1 MKRLICVLLCL
12 ILLFSGCESDGDGE
26 NSGAVLSAAQGMSY
40 KTARLELPFA
50 ASGIKQ
56 ALLANG
62 KIYIVAEKRQEKGNY
77 FETETVLY
85 IAGTDGRVLSP
96 ANGVPC
102 GQSVT
107 PEQEGMIALSL
118 FADENGEAN
127 LLYQRFAYGEG
138 PAKLSRAKI
147 EDSGELSGERQFDV
161 ALTVGSNLQ
170 FARIGGDGR
179 IYAGTEENFS
189 IYEQSGKCVFSE
201 DGLRVQDVFPMGTST
216 AVLRWTD
223 SGKVL
228 STVKKNGKAVLGA
241 VPVDGAQNIFA
252 SGGRYDI
259 VAGSSTAL
267 FAYDA
272 ESGDSVKLFEWL
284 DVNINYD
291 RLCAVLMTEEG
302 GAFCLGI
309 DDKTGTIFADMLT
322 PVSEA
327 ELPEKTVLTVGITS
341 TGGFDWDKILEFN
354 RNNEEYYLK
363 AIFYTDEE
371 NGGVFGAGAQKLALD
386 VTTGAAPDIYQIDDI
401 PAETFARR
409 GAFCDLT
416 PLIERDL
423 GENALYKP
431 FADKI
436 SVDGRIYE
444 AYSDFI
450 LVTVVGLKKTVGA
463 AEDWSFDKLRAAYA
477 ALPPGAAAFDGGN
490 TTEFILK
497 ELLSGGIYDFVDFEH
512 ATCDFESGEFA
523 SMLEFAASAAGNEHE
538 GESFAAMENGE
549 LLLSTAYV
557 YEPGMYALYRAHS
570 TKEEVSVVGYP
581 SKSGGTAL
589 LFAGGG
595 FAISAASAHKEA
607 AWEFVKQLLTEENQ
621 SKSLENPG
629 FPTNAAAFEK
639 YLAAEKAPPVGDG
652 TAYHYGNGVNFD
664 SVTEQERQELRELID
679 GATFYREKDYADIIS
694 IIREESAHFFAG
706 NCSAEDCAAR
716 VQGRVG
722 ILLSEKFE

>member
-1 MKRLICVLLCL
+1 MKRLICILLCL
-12 ILLFSGCESDGDGE
+12 ALALSGCSGGE
-26 NSGAVLSAAQGMSY
+26 NKSSALSAAQGMSY
-40 KTARLELPFA
+40 KTTRLELPFA

-62 KIYIVAEKRQEKGNY
+62 KIYIVAEKRQKYERHT
-77 FETETVLY
+77 ETKTVLY
-85 IAGTDGRVLSP
+85 VAGTDGAALSP
-96 ANGVPC
+96 AEGVPC
-102 GQSVT
+102 GQSVS

-127 LLYQRFAYGEG
+127 LLYQRYAYGEG

-147 EDSGELSGERQFDV
+147 EDSGELSGERQLGV

-170 FARIGGDGR
+170 FARVGGDGR

-223 SGKVL
+223 SGKIL

-259 VAGSSTAL
+259 TAGSSTAL

-272 ESGDSVKLFEWL
+272 ATGESAKLFNWL

-291 RLCAVLMTEEG
+291 RLCAVLMAEDG
-302 GAFCLGI
+302 SAFCLGI

-322 PVSEA
+322 PVA
-327 ELPEKTVLTVGITS
+327 ADELAEKTVLTVGITS

-371 NGGVFGAGAQKLALD
+371 NGGVFGVGAQKLALD
-386 VTTGAAPDIYQIDDI
+386 VTTGAAPDIFQIDDI
-401 PAETFARR
+401 PVETFARR

-416 PLIERDL
+416 PFIEHDL

-431 FADKI
+431 FANKI
-436 SVDGRIYE
+436 SIDGKIYE
-444 AYSDFI
+444 AYSDFV
-450 LVTVVGLKKTVGA
+450 LVTVVGLKKNVGA
-463 AEDWSFDKLRAAYA
+463 ADDWSFDKLRAAYA
-477 ALPPGAAAFDGGN
+477 TLPPGAAAFDDGS
-490 TTEFILK
+490 TAEFILG

-512 ATCDFESGEFA
+512 AACDFENGEFA

-538 GESFAAMENGE
+538 GESFATMENGE

-570 TKEEVSVVGYP
+570 TDEEVSVVGYP

-607 AWEFVKQLLTEENQ
+607 AWEFIKPLLTEEYQ
-621 SKSLENPG
+621 CERLDRMG

-639 YLAAEKAPPVGDG
+639 YLAAEKTPPVGGG
-652 TAYHYGNGVNFD
+652 TAYHYGNGANFD

>member
-12 ILLFSGCESDGDGE
+12 ILLFSGCESDGGDE
-26 NSGAVLSAAQGMSY
+26 NESSALSAARGMSY
-40 KTARLELPFA
+40 KTTRLELPFA
-50 ASGIKQ
+50 ADGITH

-62 KIYIVAEKRQEKGNY
+62 KIYIVAEKRQKNRDY
-77 FETETVLY
+77 FGTETVLCVV
-85 IAGTDGRVLSP
+85 GTDGRVLSP
-96 ANGVPC
+96 AEGVSC
-102 GQSVT
+102 GQSVS

-127 LLYQRFAYGEG
+127 LLYQRFAYGGG

-147 EDSGELSGERQFDV
+147 EDSGELSGERQLDV

-170 FARIGGDGR
+170 FARVGGDGR

-201 DGLRVQDVFPMGTST
+201 DGLRAQDVFPMGTST

-241 VPVDGAQNIFA
+241 VPVDDAQNIFA

-267 FAYDA
+267 FVYDA

-284 DVNINYD
+284 NVNINYD

-327 ELPEKTVLTVGITS
+327 ELPEKTVLTVGVTN

-401 PAETFARR
+401 PTETFARR

-423 GENALYKP
+423 GDALYKP

-444 AYSDFI
+444 AYSDFV
-450 LVTVVGLKKTVGA
+450 LVTVVGLEKSVGA

-477 ALPPGAAAFDGGN
+477 ALPPGAAAFDDGS
-490 TTEFILK
+490 TAEFILG
-497 ELLSGGIYDFVDFEH
+497 ELLSGGIYDFVNFEH
-512 ATCDFESGEFA
+512 AACDFESGEFA

-570 TKEEVSVVGYP
+570 TDEEVSFVGYP
-581 SKSGGTAL
+581 SKSGGVTL
-589 LFAGGG
+589 MFAGGG

-607 AWEFVKQLLTEENQ
+607 AWEFIKPLLTEEYQ
-621 SKSLENPG
+621 CERLDRMG

-639 YLAAEKAPPVGDG
+639 YLAAEKAPSVGGG
-652 TAYHYGNGVNFD
+652 TAYHYGSGANFD

-706 NCSAEDCAAR
+706 NCSAKDCAAR

>member
-1 MKRLICVLLCL
+1 MKKLICVLLCL
-12 ILLFSGCESDGDGE
+12 ILLFSGCESDGGGE
-26 NSGAVLSAAQGMSY
+26 NKSSALSAAQGMSY
-40 KTARLELPFA
+40 KTTRLELPFA
-50 ASGIKQ
+50 ADWITN

-62 KIYIVAEKRQEKGNY
+62 KIYIIAENRQKYERHT
-77 FETETVLY
+77 ETKTVLY
-85 IAGTDGRVLSP
+85 VVGTDGSALSP
-96 ANGVPC
+96 AEGVPC
-102 GQSVT
+102 GQSVS

-127 LLYQRFAYGEG
+127 LLYQRFAYGGG
-138 PAKLSRAKI
+138 PAKLSCAKI
-147 EDSGELSGERQFDV
+147 EDSGELSGERQLGA

-170 FARIGGDGR
+170 FARVGGDGR

-189 IYEQSGKCVFSE
+189 IYEQSGKCAFSE
-201 DGLRVQDVFPMGTST
+201 DGLRVQDVFPMGAST

-241 VPVDGAQNIFA
+241 VPVDGAQNIFV
-252 SGGRYDI
+252 SGGCYDI
-259 VAGSSTAL
+259 VAGSSTEL

-291 RLCAVLMTEEG
+291 RLCAVLMAEEG

-309 DDKTGTIFADMLT
+309 DDKTGMIFADMLM

-371 NGGVFGAGAQKLALD
+371 SGGVFGTGAQKLALD

-416 PLIERDL
+416 PFIERDL
-423 GENALYKP
+423 GESALYKP

-436 SVDGRIYE
+436 SIDGKIYE
-444 AYSDFI
+444 AYSSFV
-450 LVTVVGLKKTVGA
+450 LVTAVGLEKNVGA
-463 AEDWSFDKLRAAYA
+463 AKDWSFDKLRAAYA
-477 ALPPGAAAFDGGN
+477 ALPPGAAAFDDGG

-512 ATCDFESGEFA
+512 AVCDFESGEFA
-523 SMLEFAASAAGNEHE
+523 SILEFAAAAAGNEHE

-557 YEPGMYALYRAHS
+557 YEPGLYALYRAHS
-570 TKEEVSVVGYP
+570 TDEEVSVVGYP
-581 SKSGGTAL
+581 SKSGGVTL
-589 LFAGGG
+589 MFAGGG

-607 AWEFVKQLLTEENQ
+607 AWEFIKPLLTEEYQ
-621 SKSLENPG
+621 CERLDRMG

-639 YLAAEKAPPVGDG
+639 YLAAEKIPPVGGG
-652 TAYHYGNGVNFD
+652 TAYHYGSGVNFD

-706 NCSAEDCAAR
+706 SCSAEDCAAR

>member
-12 ILLFSGCESDGDGE
+12 ALALSGCSGGDE
-26 NSGAVLSAAQGMSY
+26 NKSSALSAARGMSY
-40 KTARLELPFA
+40 KTTRLELPFA

-62 KIYIVAEKRQEKGNY
+62 KIYIIAENRQKYERHT
-77 FETETVLY
+77 ETKTVLY
-85 IAGTDGRVLSP
+85 VVGTDGRVLSP
-96 ANGVPC
+96 AEGVSC
-102 GQSVT
+102 GQSVS

-127 LLYQRFAYGEG
+127 LLYQRYAYGEG

-147 EDSGELSGERQFDV
+147 EDSGELSGERQLGV

-179 IYAGTEENFS
+179 IYAGTEDNFS
-189 IYEQSGKCVFSE
+189 IYEQSGKCAFSE
-201 DGLRVQDVFPMGTST
+201 DGLRVLDIFPMGAST

-252 SGGRYDI
+252 SGGCYDI
-259 VAGSSTAL
+259 VAGSSTAF

-284 DVNINYD
+284 NVNINYD

-423 GENALYKP
+423 GESALYKP
-431 FADKI
+431 FADEI
-436 SVDGRIYE
+436 SIDGKIYE
-444 AYSDFI
+444 AYSSFV
-450 LVTVVGLKKTVGA
+450 LVTAVGLEKNVGA
-463 AEDWSFDKLRAAYA
+463 AKDWSFDKLRAAYA
-477 ALPPGAAAFDGGN
+477 ALPPGTAAFDDGG
-490 TTEFILK
+490 TAEFILG

-512 ATCDFESGEFA
+512 AACDFESGEFA

-557 YEPGMYALYRAHS
+557 YEPGLYSLYRAHS
-570 TKEEVSVVGYP
+570 TDEAVSFVGYP
-581 SKSGGTAL
+581 SKSGGVTL
-589 LFAGGG
+589 MFAGGG

-607 AWEFVKQLLTEENQ
+607 AWEFIKPLLTEEYQ
-621 SKSLENPG
+621 CERLDRMG

-639 YLAAEKAPPVGDG
+639 YLAAEKAPSVGGG

>member
-12 ILLFSGCESDGDGE
+12 ILLFSGCRGDE
-26 NSGAVLSAAQGMSY
+26 NKGTALSAAQGMSY
-40 KTARLELPFA
+40 KTTRLELPFA

-62 KIYIVAEKRQEKGNY
+62 KIYIIAENRQKYERHT
-77 FETETVLY
+77 ETKTVLY
-85 IAGTDGRVLSP
+85 VAGTDGRLLSP
-96 ANGVPC
+96 AEGVPC
-102 GQSVT
+102 GQSVS
-107 PEQEGMIALSL
+107 PEQDGMIALSL

-127 LLYQRFAYGEG
+127 LLYQRYAYGEG
-138 PAKLSRAKI
+138 PAKLSCAKI
-147 EDSGELSGERQFDV
+147 EDSGELSGERQLGV
-161 ALTVGSNLQ
+161 TLTVGSNLQ

-189 IYEQSGKCVFSE
+189 IYEQSGKCAFSE

-223 SGKVL
+223 SGKIL

-252 SGGRYDI
+252 SGGCYDI

-272 ESGDSVKLFEWL
+272 ESGDSIKLFEWL
-284 DVNINYD
+284 NVNINYD
-291 RLCAVLMTEEG
+291 RLCAVLMAEDG
-302 GAFCLGI
+302 SAFCLGI
-309 DDKTGTIFADMLT
+309 DDKTGMIFADMLM

-423 GENALYKP
+423 GDALYKP

-436 SVDGRIYE
+436 SIDGKIYE
-444 AYSDFI
+444 AYSSFV
-450 LVTVVGLKKTVGA
+450 LVTAVGLEKNVGA
-463 AEDWSFDKLRAAYA
+463 AEDWDFDRFCAAYA
-477 ALPPGAAAFDGGN
+477 ALPPGAAAFDDGG
-490 TTEFILK
+490 TAEFILG

-512 ATCDFESGEFA
+512 AACDFESGEFA

-570 TKEEVSVVGYP
+570 TDEEVSFVGYP
-581 SKSGGTAL
+581 SKSGGVTL
-589 LFAGGG
+589 MFAGGG

-607 AWEFVKQLLTEENQ
+607 AWEFIKPLLTEEYQ
-621 SKSLENPG
+621 CERLDQMG

-639 YLAAEKAPPVGDG
+639 YLAAEKAPSVGGG
-652 TAYHYGNGVNFD
+652 TAYHYGSGANFD

-706 NCSAEDCAAR
+706 NCSAKDCAAR

>member
-1 MKRLICVLLCL
+1 M
-12 ILLFSGCESDGDGE
+12 
-26 NSGAVLSAAQGMSY
+26 N
-40 KTARLELPFA
+40 T
-50 ASGIKQ
+50 
-56 ALLANG
+56 
-62 KIYIVAEKRQEKGNY
+62 
-77 FETETVLY
+77 
-85 IAGTDGRVLSP
+85 
-96 ANGVPC
+96 
-102 GQSVT
+102 
-107 PEQEGMIALSL
+107 
-118 FADENGEAN
+118 
-127 LLYQRFAYGEG
+127 
-138 PAKLSRAKI
+138 
-147 EDSGELSGERQFDV
+147 
-161 ALTVGSNLQ
+161 
-170 FARIGGDGR
+170 
-179 IYAGTEENFS
+179 
-189 IYEQSGKCVFSE
+189 
-201 DGLRVQDVFPMGTST
+201 
-216 AVLRWTD
+216 
-223 SGKVL
+223 
-228 STVKKNGKAVLGA
+228 
-241 VPVDGAQNIFA
+241 
-252 SGGRYDI
+252 
-259 VAGSSTAL
+259 
-267 FAYDA
+267 
-272 ESGDSVKLFEWL
+272 
-284 DVNINYD
+284 NYD

-322 PVSEA
+322 PVSES

-444 AYSDFI
+444 AYSDFV
-450 LVTVVGLKKTVGA
+450 LVTVVGLEKSVGA
-463 AEDWSFDKLRAAYA
+463 ANDWSFDKLRAAYA
-477 ALPPGAAAFDGGN
+477 ALPPGAAVFDGGN

-512 ATCDFESGEFA
+512 AACDFESGEFA
-523 SMLEFAASAAGNEHE
+523 SMLEFAASAAGNEHD

-570 TKEEVSVVGYP
+570 TKEEVSFVGYP
-581 SKSGGTAL
+581 SKSGGVTL
-589 LFAGGG
+589 MFAGGG

-629 FPTNAAAFEK
+629 FPTNAAVFEK
-639 YLAAEKAPPVGDG
+639 YLAAEKAPSVGGG
-652 TAYHYGNGVNFD
+652 TAYRYGNGVNFD

>member
-1 MKRLICVLLCL
+1 MKRLIYVLLCL
-12 ILLFSGCESDGDGE
+12 ILLFSGCESDGGGE

-40 KTARLELPFA
+40 KTARLGLPFA
-50 ASGIKQ
+50 ADGITN

-85 IAGTDGRVLSP
+85 IAGTNGRVLSP

-127 LLYQRFAYGEG
+127 LLYQRFAYGGG

-147 EDSGELSGERQFDV
+147 EDSGELSGERQLDV

-179 IYAGTEENFS
+179 IYARTEENFS
-189 IYEQSGKCVFSE
+189 IYEQNGKCVFSE

-241 VPVDGAQNIFA
+241 IPVDGAQNIFA

-327 ELPEKTVLTVGITS
+327 ELPEKTMLTVGITS

-363 AIFYTDEE
+363 AVFYTDEE

-450 LVTVVGLKKTVGA
+450 LVTVVGLEKSVGA

-512 ATCDFESGEFA
+512 AACDFESGEFA

-538 GESFAAMENGE
+538 GESFIAMENGE

-581 SKSGGTAL
+581 SKSGGVTL
-589 LFAGGG
+589 MFAGGG

-607 AWEFVKQLLTEENQ
+607 AWEFVKQLLTEKNQ

-629 FPTNAAAFEK
+629 FPTNAAVFEK
-639 YLAAEKAPPVGDG
+639 YLAAEKTPSPGGG

-716 VQGRVG
+716 VQGRVD

>member
-12 ILLFSGCESDGDGE
+12 ILLFSGCESDGGGE
-26 NSGAVLSAAQGMSY
+26 NSGAALSAAQGMSY
-40 KTARLELPFA
+40 KTTRLELPFA

-62 KIYIVAEKRQEKGNY
+62 KIYIIAENRQKYERHT
-77 FETETVLY
+77 ETKTVLY
-85 IAGTDGRVLSP
+85 VVGTDGRVLSP
-96 ANGVPC
+96 AEGVSC
-102 GQSVT
+102 GQSVS

-127 LLYQRFAYGEG
+127 LLYQRYAYGGG

-147 EDSGELSGERQFDV
+147 EDSGELSGERQLGA

-170 FARIGGDGR
+170 FARVGGDGR
-179 IYAGTEENFS
+179 IYARTEDNFS

-201 DGLRVQDVFPMGTST
+201 DGLRAQDVFPMGAST

-241 VPVDGAQNIFA
+241 VPVDDAQNIFA

-284 DVNINYD
+284 NVNINYD
-291 RLCAVLMTEEG
+291 RLCAVLMAEDG
-302 GAFCLGI
+302 SAFCLGI

-341 TGGFDWDKILEFN
+341 TGGFDWERILEFN
-354 RNNEEYYLK
+354 RENEEYYLK
-363 AIFYTDEE
+363 AVFYTDEE

-423 GENALYKP
+423 GDALYKP

-436 SVDGRIYE
+436 SIDRKIYE
-444 AYSDFI
+444 AYSSFV
-450 LVTVVGLKKTVGA
+450 LVTAVGLEKNVGA

-477 ALPPGAAAFDGGN
+477 ALPPGAAAFDDGG
-490 TTEFILK
+490 TAEFILK

-512 ATCDFESGEFA
+512 AACDFESGEFA

-570 TKEEVSVVGYP
+570 TDEEVSFVGYP
-581 SKSGGTAL
+581 SKSGGVTL
-589 LFAGGG
+589 MFAGGG

-607 AWEFVKQLLTEENQ
+607 AWEFIKPLLTEEYQ
-621 SKSLENPG
+621 CERLDRMG

-639 YLAAEKAPPVGDG
+639 YLAAEKAPPVGG
-652 TAYHYGNGVNFD
+652 GMAYHYGNGANFD

-679 GATFYREKDYADIIS
+679 GAAFARDSDYADIIS

-706 NCSAEDCAAR
+706 NCSAKDCAAR

>member
-12 ILLFSGCESDGDGE
+12 ILLFSGCESDGSGE

-40 KTARLELPFA
+40 KTTRLGLPFA

-62 KIYIVAEKRQEKGNY
+62 KIYIIAENRQKYERHT
-77 FETETVLY
+77 ETKTVLY
-85 IAGTDGRVLSP
+85 VVGTDGTALSP
-96 ANGVPC
+96 AEGAPC
-102 GQSVT
+102 GQSVS

-127 LLYQRFAYGEG
+127 LLYQRYAYGGG
-138 PAKLSRAKI
+138 PAKLSCAKI
-147 EDSGELSGERQFDV
+147 EDSGELSGERQLGA

-179 IYAGTEENFS
+179 IYARTEENFS

-201 DGLRVQDVFPMGTST
+201 DGLRVQDVFPMGAST

-223 SGKVL
+223 SGKIL

-284 DVNINYD
+284 NVNINYD
-291 RLCAVLMTEEG
+291 RLCAVLMAEDG

-322 PVSEA
+322 PVSEV

-416 PLIERDL
+416 PLIEHDL

-436 SVDGRIYE
+436 SIDGKIYE
-444 AYSDFI
+444 AYSSFV
-450 LVTVVGLKKTVGA
+450 LVTAVGLEKNVGA
-463 AEDWSFDKLRAAYA
+463 AEDWDFDRFCAAYA
-477 ALPPGAAAFDGGN
+477 ALPPGAAAFDDGD
-490 TTEFILK
+490 TAEFILN
-497 ELLSGGIYDFVDFEH
+497 ELLSGGIYDFVDFEY
-512 ATCDFESGEFA
+512 AACDFESGEFA
-523 SMLEFAASAAGNEHE
+523 SMLEFAAAAAGNEHD

-557 YEPGMYALYRAHS
+557 YEPGLYSLYRAHS
-570 TKEEVSVVGYP
+570 TDEEVSFVGYP

-595 FAISAASAHKEA
+595 FAISAASEHKEA
-607 AWEFVKQLLTEENQ
+607 AWKFVKQLLTEENQ

-629 FPTNAAAFEK
+629 FPTNAAVFEK
-639 YLAAEKAPPVGDG
+639 YLAAEKAPPVGGG
-652 TAYHYGNGVNFD
+652 TAYHYGSGVNFD
-664 SVTEQERQELRELID
+664 SVTEQERQELRALID
-679 GATFYREKDYADIIS
+679 GAAFARDRDYADIIS

-706 NCSAEDCAAR
+706 NCSAKDCAAR

>member
-12 ILLFSGCESDGDGE
+12 ALTLSGCSGGDE
-26 NSGAVLSAAQGMSY
+26 NKSSALSAAQGMSY
-40 KTARLELPFA
+40 KTTRLELPFA

-62 KIYIVAEKRQEKGNY
+62 KIYIIAENRQKYERHT
-77 FETETVLY
+77 ETKTVLY
-85 IAGTDGRVLSP
+85 VVGTDGSALSP
-96 ANGVPC
+96 AEGVPC
-102 GQSVT
+102 GQSVS

-127 LLYQRFAYGEG
+127 LLYQRYAYGGG

-147 EDSGELSGERQFDV
+147 EDSGELSGERQLGV

-170 FARIGGDGR
+170 FARVGGDGR
-179 IYAGTEENFS
+179 IYAKTEENFS

-201 DGLRVQDVFPMGTST
+201 DGLRVQDVFPMGAST

-241 VPVDGAQNIFA
+241 VPVDDAQNIFA

-291 RLCAVLMTEEG
+291 RLCAVLMAEDG
-302 GAFCLGI
+302 SAFCLGI
-309 DDKTGTIFADMLT
+309 DDKTGMIFADMLT

-416 PLIERDL
+416 PFIERDL
-423 GENALYKP
+423 GEGALYKP

-436 SVDGRIYE
+436 SIDRKIYE
-444 AYSDFI
+444 AYSSFV
-450 LVTVVGLKKTVGA
+450 LVTAVGLEKNVGA
-463 AEDWSFDKLRAAYA
+463 AEDWDFDRFCAAYA
-477 ALPPGAAAFDGGN
+477 ALPPGAAAFDDGG
-490 TTEFILK
+490 TAEFILG

-512 ATCDFESGEFA
+512 AACDFESGEFA

-570 TKEEVSVVGYP
+570 TDEEVSVVGYP
-581 SKSGGTAL
+581 LKSGGTAL

-595 FAISAASAHKEA
+595 FAISAGSAHKEA
-607 AWEFVKQLLTEENQ
+607 AWEFIKPLLTEEYQ
-621 SKSLENPG
+621 CERLEQMG

-639 YLAAEKAPPVGDG
+639 YLAAEKAPPVGGG

-679 GATFYREKDYADIIS
+679 GAAFARDSDYADIIS

>member
-1 MKRLICVLLCL
+1 MYV
-12 ILLFSGCESDGDGE
+12 
-26 NSGAVLSAAQGMSY
+26 V
-40 KTARLELPFA
+40 
-50 ASGIKQ
+50 
-56 ALLANG
+56 
-62 KIYIVAEKRQEKGNY
+62 
-77 FETETVLY
+77 
-85 IAGTDGRVLSP
+85 GTDGAALSP
-96 ANGVPC
+96 AEGVPC
-102 GQSVT
+102 GQSVS

-127 LLYQRFAYGEG
+127 LLYQRYAYGEG

-147 EDSGELSGERQFDV
+147 EDSGELSGERQLGV

-189 IYEQSGKCVFSE
+189 IYEQSGKCVFSG
-201 DGLRVQDVFPMGTST
+201 DGLRVQDVFPMGAST

-223 SGKVL
+223 SGKIL

-259 VAGSSTAL
+259 TAGSSTAL

-284 DVNINYD
+284 NVNINYD
-291 RLCAVLMTEEG
+291 RLCAVLMAEDG
-302 GAFCLGI
+302 SAFCLGI

-431 FADKI
+431 FADEI
-436 SVDGRIYE
+436 SIDGKIYE
-444 AYSDFI
+444 AYSDFV
-450 LVTVVGLKKTVGA
+450 LVTIVGLEKSIGA
-463 AEDWSFDKLRAAYA
+463 AKDWSFDKLRAAYA
-477 ALPPGAAAFDGGN
+477 ALPPGAAAFDDGS
-490 TTEFILK
+490 TAEFILG

-512 ATCDFESGEFA
+512 AACDFENGEFA

-557 YEPGMYALYRAHS
+557 YEPGLYSLYRAHS

-581 SKSGGTAL
+581 SKSGGVTL
-589 LFAGGG
+589 MFAGGG

-607 AWEFVKQLLTEENQ
+607 AWEFIKPLLTDEYQ
-621 SKSLENPG
+621 SNRLEQMG
-629 FPTNAAAFEK
+629 FSTNAAAFEK
-639 YLAAEKAPPVGDG
+639 YLAAEKAPPVGGG
-652 TAYHYGNGVNFD
+652 TAYHYGSGVNFD
-664 SVTEQERQELRELID
+664 SVTEQERQELRALID
-679 GATFYREKDYADIIS
+679 SATFYREKDYADIIS

-706 NCSAEDCAAR
+706 NCSAEECAAR

>member
-1 MKRLICVLLCL
+1 MKRLICILLCL
-12 ILLFSGCESDGDGE
+12 ALTLSGCSGGE
-26 NSGAVLSAAQGMSY
+26 NESSALSAAQGMSY
-40 KTARLELPFA
+40 KTTRLELPFA

-62 KIYIVAEKRQEKGNY
+62 KIYIIAENRQKYERHT
-77 FETETVLY
+77 ETKTVLY
-85 IAGTDGRVLSP
+85 VVGTDGSALSP
-96 ANGVPC
+96 AEGAPC
-102 GQSVT
+102 GQSVS

-127 LLYQRFAYGEG
+127 LLYQRYAYGEG

-147 EDSGELSGERQFDV
+147 EDSGELSGERQLGA

-170 FARIGGDGR
+170 FARVGGDGR
-179 IYAGTEENFS
+179 IYARTEENFS

-201 DGLRVQDVFPMGTST
+201 DGLRVQDVFPMGAST

-223 SGKVL
+223 SGKIL

-284 DVNINYD
+284 NVNINYD

-327 ELPEKTVLTVGITS
+327 ELPEKTVLTVGITN

-416 PLIERDL
+416 PFIERDL
-423 GENALYKP
+423 GESALYKP

-436 SVDGRIYE
+436 SIDGKIYE
-444 AYSDFI
+444 AYSSFV
-450 LVTVVGLKKTVGA
+450 LVTAVGLEKNVGA
-463 AEDWSFDKLRAAYA
+463 AEDWDFDRFCAAYA
-477 ALPPGAAAFDGGN
+477 ALPPGAAAFDDGG
-490 TTEFILK
+490 TAEFILG

-512 ATCDFESGEFA
+512 AACDFESGEFA
-523 SMLEFAASAAGNEHE
+523 SMLEFAAAAAGNEHE

-557 YEPGMYALYRAHS
+557 YEPGMYSLYRAHS
-570 TKEEVSVVGYP
+570 TDEEVSFVGYP
-581 SKSGGTAL
+581 SKSGGVTL
-589 LFAGGG
+589 MFAGGG
-595 FAISAASAHKEA
+595 FAISAAGAHKEA
-607 AWEFVKQLLTEENQ
+607 AWEFIKPLLTEEYQ
-621 SKSLENPG
+621 CERLDRMG

-639 YLAAEKAPPVGDG
+639 YLAAEKAPPVGGG

-706 NCSAEDCAAR
+706 SKTAADCAAR

>member
-12 ILLFSGCESDGDGE
+12 ILLFSGCESDGGGE

-40 KTARLELPFA
+40 KTTRLGLPFA
-50 ASGIKQ
+50 ADGIIN

-62 KIYIVAEKRQEKGNY
+62 KIYIIAENRQKYERHT
-77 FETETVLY
+77 ETKTVLY
-85 IAGTDGRVLSP
+85 VVGTDGRVLSTTK
-96 ANGVPC
+96 GVSC
-102 GQSVT
+102 GQSVS

-127 LLYQRFAYGEG
+127 LLYQRFAYGGG

-147 EDSGELSGERQFDV
+147 EDSGELSGERQLGV

-189 IYEQSGKCVFSE
+189 IYEQNGKCVFSE

-241 VPVDGAQNIFA
+241 VPVDDAQNIFA
-252 SGGRYDI
+252 SGGCYDI

-284 DVNINYD
+284 NVNINYD

-363 AIFYTDEE
+363 AVFYTDEE

-401 PAETFARR
+401 PAETFAWR

-444 AYSDFI
+444 AYSDFV
-450 LVTVVGLKKTVGA
+450 LVTVVGLEKSVGA
-463 AEDWSFDKLRAAYA
+463 AEDWSFGKLRAAYA
-477 ALPPGAAAFDGGN
+477 ALPPGAAAFDDGG
-490 TTEFILK
+490 TAEFILG

-512 ATCDFESGEFA
+512 AVCDFESGEFA

-549 LLLSTAYV
+549 MLLSTAYV

-570 TKEEVSVVGYP
+570 TDEEVSFVGYP
-581 SKSGGTAL
+581 SKSGGVTL
-589 LFAGGG
+589 MFAGGG
-595 FAISAASAHKEA
+595 FAISASSAHKEA

-639 YLAAEKAPPVGDG
+639 YLAAEKAPPVGGG

-664 SVTEQERQELRELID
+664 FVTEQERQELRELID

-706 NCSAEDCAAR
+706 NCSAKDCAAR

>member
-12 ILLFSGCESDGDGE
+12 ALTLSGCSGSGE

-40 KTARLELPFA
+40 KTTRLELPFA

-62 KIYIVAEKRQEKGNY
+62 KIYIIAENRQKYERHT
-77 FETETVLY
+77 ETKTVLY
-85 IAGTDGRVLSP
+85 VVGTDGAALSP
-96 ANGVPC
+96 AEGVPC
-102 GQSVT
+102 SQSVS

-127 LLYQRFAYGEG
+127 LLYQRYAYGGG
-138 PAKLSRAKI
+138 PAKLSCAKI
-147 EDSGELSGERQFDV
+147 EDSGELSGERQLGV

-170 FARIGGDGR
+170 FARVGGDGR

-228 STVKKNGKAVLGA
+228 STVKKNGKAILGA

-252 SGGRYDI
+252 SGGHYDI

-284 DVNINYD
+284 NVNINYD
-291 RLCAVLMTEEG
+291 RLCAVLMAEDG
-302 GAFCLGI
+302 SAFCLGI
-309 DDKTGTIFADMLT
+309 DDKTGMIFADMLT

-416 PLIERDL
+416 PFIEHDL

-431 FADKI
+431 FADEI
-436 SVDGRIYE
+436 SIDGKIYE
-444 AYSDFI
+444 AYSDFV
-450 LVTVVGLKKTVGA
+450 LVTVVGLEKSVGA
-463 AEDWSFDKLRAAYA
+463 AKDWSFDKLRAAYA
-477 ALPPGAAAFDGGN
+477 ALPPGAAAFDDGS
-490 TTEFILK
+490 TAEFILN

-512 ATCDFESGEFA
+512 AACDFENGEFA

-538 GESFAAMENGE
+538 GESFAAMKNGE
-549 LLLSTAYV
+549 LLLSTVYV

-570 TKEEVSVVGYP
+570 TSEAVSFVGYP
-581 SKSGGTAL
+581 SKSGGVTL
-589 LFAGGG
+589 MFAGGG

-607 AWEFVKQLLTEENQ
+607 AWEFIKPLLTEEHQ
-621 SKSLENPG
+621 CERLDRMG

-639 YLAAEKAPPVGDG
+639 YLAAEKAPPVGGG

-664 SVTEQERQELRELID
+664 SVTEQERQELRALID

-694 IIREESAHFFAG
+694 IVREESAHFFAG
-706 NCSAEDCAAR
+706 NCSAKDCAAR

>member
-1 MKRLICVLLCL
+1 MKKLICVLLCL
-12 ILLFSGCESDGDGE
+12 ILLFSGCESDGGGE

-40 KTARLELPFA
+40 KTTRLELPFA

-62 KIYIVAEKRQEKGNY
+62 KIYIIAENRQKYERH
-77 FETETVLY
+77 TETKTFLY
-85 IAGTDGRVLSP
+85 IVGMDGRVLSP

-102 GQSVT
+102 GQSVS
-107 PEQEGMIALSL
+107 PEKEGMIALSL
-118 FADENGEAN
+118 FADESGEAN
-127 LLYQRFAYGEG
+127 LLYQRYAYGGG
-138 PAKLSRAKI
+138 PAKLSCAKI
-147 EDSGELSGERQFDV
+147 EDSGELSGERQLDV

-201 DGLRVQDVFPMGTST
+201 EGLRVQDVFPMGTST

-241 VPVDGAQNIFA
+241 IPVDGAQNIFA

-291 RLCAVLMTEEG
+291 RLCAVLMAEEG

-309 DDKTGTIFADMLT
+309 DDKTGTIFADMLM

-444 AYSDFI
+444 AYSDFV
-450 LVTVVGLKKTVGA
+450 LVTVVGLEKTVGA

-477 ALPPGAAAFDGGN
+477 ALPPGAAVFDGGN

-512 ATCDFESGEFA
+512 AACDFESGEFA

-538 GESFAAMENGE
+538 GESFAAIENGE

-581 SKSGGTAL
+581 SKSGGVTL
-589 LFAGGG
+589 MFAGGG

-607 AWEFVKQLLTEENQ
+607 AWEFVKPLLTDEYQ
-621 SKSLENPG
+621 SNRLEQMG

-639 YLAAEKAPPVGDG
+639 YLAAEKAPSVGGG

-694 IIREESAHFFAG
+694 IIREESAHFFAE

>member
-12 ILLFSGCESDGDGE
+12 ALALSGCSGGE
-26 NSGAVLSAAQGMSY
+26 NKSSALSAAQGMSY
-40 KTARLELPFA
+40 KTTRLELPFA

-62 KIYIVAEKRQEKGNY
+62 KIYIIAENRQKYERHT
-77 FETETVLY
+77 ETKTVLY
-85 IAGTDGRVLSP
+85 VVGTDGSALSP
-96 ANGVPC
+96 AEGMPC
-102 GQSVT
+102 GQSVS
-107 PEQEGMIALSL
+107 PEQDGMIALSL

-127 LLYQRFAYGEG
+127 LLYQRFAYGGG

-147 EDSGELSGERQFDV
+147 EDSGELSGERQLGA

-179 IYAGTEENFS
+179 IYARTEENFS
-189 IYEQSGKCVFSE
+189 IYEQSGKCAFSE
-201 DGLRVQDVFPMGTST
+201 DGLRVQDVFPMGAST
-216 AVLRWTD
+216 AVIRWTD
-223 SGKVL
+223 SGKIL

-291 RLCAVLMTEEG
+291 RLCAVLMAEDG
-302 GAFCLGI
+302 GAFCFGI
-309 DDKTGTIFADMLT
+309 DDKTGMIFADMLT

-416 PLIERDL
+416 PLIEHDL
-423 GENALYKP
+423 GKNALYKP

-436 SVDGRIYE
+436 SIDGKIYE
-444 AYSDFI
+444 AYSSFV
-450 LVTVVGLKKTVGA
+450 LVTAVGLEKSVGA
-463 AEDWSFDKLRAAYA
+463 ADDWSFDKLRAAYA
-477 ALPPGAAAFDGGN
+477 TLPPGAAAFNDGS
-490 TTEFILK
+490 TAEFILG

-512 ATCDFESGEFA
+512 AACDFESGEFA
-523 SMLEFAASAAGNEHE
+523 AMLEFAAAAAGNEHD
-538 GESFAAMENGE
+538 GESFAAMKNGG

-557 YEPGMYALYRAHS
+557 YEPGLYALYRAHS
-570 TKEEVSVVGYP
+570 TDEAVSFVGYP
-581 SKSGGTAL
+581 SKSGGVTL
-589 LFAGGG
+589 MLAGGG

-607 AWEFVKQLLTEENQ
+607 AWEFIKPLLTEEYQ
-621 SKSLENPG
+621 CERLDRMG

-639 YLAAEKAPPVGDG
+639 YLAAEKAPSVGGG

-706 NCSAEDCAAR
+706 NCSAKDCAAR

>member
-1 MKRLICVLLCL
+1 M
-12 ILLFSGCESDGDGE
+12 
-26 NSGAVLSAAQGMSY
+26 
-40 KTARLELPFA
+40 
-50 ASGIKQ
+50 
-56 ALLANG
+56 
-62 KIYIVAEKRQEKGNY
+62 
-77 FETETVLY
+77 
-85 IAGTDGRVLSP
+85 
-96 ANGVPC
+96 
-102 GQSVT
+102 
-107 PEQEGMIALSL
+107 
-118 FADENGEAN
+118 
-127 LLYQRFAYGEG
+127 
-138 PAKLSRAKI
+138 
-147 EDSGELSGERQFDV
+147 
-161 ALTVGSNLQ
+161 
-170 FARIGGDGR
+170 
-179 IYAGTEENFS
+179 
-189 IYEQSGKCVFSE
+189 
-201 DGLRVQDVFPMGTST
+201 
-216 AVLRWTD
+216 
-223 SGKVL
+223 
-228 STVKKNGKAVLGA
+228 
-241 VPVDGAQNIFA
+241 
-252 SGGRYDI
+252 
-259 VAGSSTAL
+259 
-267 FAYDA
+267 
-272 ESGDSVKLFEWL
+272 
-284 DVNINYD
+284 
-291 RLCAVLMTEEG
+291 
-302 GAFCLGI
+302 
-309 DDKTGTIFADMLT
+309 
-322 PVSEA
+322 
-327 ELPEKTVLTVGITS
+327 
-341 TGGFDWDKILEFN
+341 
-354 RNNEEYYLK
+354 
-363 AIFYTDEE
+363 
-371 NGGVFGAGAQKLALD
+371 
-386 VTTGAAPDIYQIDDI
+386 
-401 PAETFARR
+401 
-409 GAFCDLT
+409 
-416 PLIERDL
+416 

-444 AYSDFI
+444 AYFDFV
-450 LVTVVGLKKTVGA
+450 LVTVVGLEKSVGA

-512 ATCDFESGEFA
+512 AACDFESGEFA

-570 TKEEVSVVGYP
+570 TDEEVSVVGYP
-581 SKSGGTAL
+581 SKSGGVTL
-589 LFAGGG
+589 MFAGGG

-639 YLAAEKAPPVGDG
+639 YLAAEKAPQVGGG

>member
-12 ILLFSGCESDGDGE
+12 ILLFSGCESDGGGE
-26 NSGAVLSAAQGMSY
+26 NSGAALSAAQGMSY
-40 KTARLELPFA
+40 KTVRLELPFA

-62 KIYIVAEKRQEKGNY
+62 KIYIIAENRQKYERHT
-77 FETETVLY
+77 ETKTVLY
-85 IAGTDGRVLSP
+85 VAGTDGRVLSP
-96 ANGVPC
+96 TKGVPC
-102 GQSVT
+102 GQPVT

-127 LLYQRFAYGEG
+127 LLYQRYAYGGG
-138 PAKLSRAKI
+138 PAKLSCAKI
-147 EDSGELSGERQFDV
+147 EDSGELSGERQLGA

-179 IYAGTEENFS
+179 IYARTEENFS
-189 IYEQSGKCVFSE
+189 IYEQSGKCAFSE
-201 DGLRVQDVFPMGTST
+201 DGLRVQDVFPMGAST

-241 VPVDGAQNIFA
+241 VPVDDAQNIFA
-252 SGGRYDI
+252 SGGCYGV

-363 AIFYTDEE
+363 AVFYTDEE
-371 NGGVFGAGAQKLALD
+371 NGGVFGTGAQKLALD

-416 PLIERDL
+416 PLIEHDL

-436 SVDGRIYE
+436 SIDGKIYE
-444 AYSDFI
+444 AYSDFV
-450 LVTVVGLKKTVGA
+450 LVTVVGLEKSVGTA
-463 AEDWSFDKLRAAYA
+463 DDWSFDKLRAAYA
-477 ALPPGAAAFDGGN
+477 ALPPGAAAFDDGG
-490 TTEFILK
+490 TAEFILN

-512 ATCDFESGEFA
+512 AACNFESGEFA
-523 SMLEFAASAAGNEHE
+523 SMLEFAAAAAGNEHE

-557 YEPGMYALYRAHS
+557 YEPGLYSLYRAHS
-570 TKEEVSVVGYP
+570 TDEEVSFVGYP
-581 SKSGGTAL
+581 SKSGGVTL
-589 LFAGGG
+589 MCAGGG

-607 AWEFVKQLLTEENQ
+607 AWEFIKPLLTDEYQ
-621 SKSLENPG
+621 SNRLEQMG

-639 YLAAEKAPPVGDG
+639 YLAAEKAPPVGGG
-652 TAYHYGNGVNFD
+652 TAYHYGSGVNFD

-679 GATFYREKDYADIIS
+679 GAAFARDSDYADIIS

>member
-1 MKRLICVLLCL
+1 MKKLIYVLLCL
-12 ILLFSGCESDGDGE
+12 ILLFSGCESDGGGE
-26 NSGAVLSAAQGMSY
+26 NSGAALSAAQGMSY
-40 KTARLELPFA
+40 KTARLELSFA

-96 ANGVPC
+96 TNGVPC

-127 LLYQRFAYGEG
+127 LLYQRYAYGGG

-147 EDSGELSGERQFDV
+147 EDSGELSGEGQFDV

-179 IYAGTEENFS
+179 IYARTEDNFAV
-189 IYEQSGKCVFSE
+189 YEQSGKCVFSE

-241 VPVDGAQNIFA
+241 IPVDGAQNIFA

-423 GENALYKP
+423 GENTLYKP

-444 AYSDFI
+444 AYSDFV
-450 LVTVVGLKKTVGA
+450 LVTVVGLEKSVGA
-463 AEDWSFDKLRAAYA
+463 ADDWSFDKLRAAYA

-490 TTEFILK
+490 TTEFILN

-512 ATCDFESGEFA
+512 AACDFESGEFA
-523 SMLEFAASAAGNEHE
+523 SMLKFAASAAGNEHE
-538 GESFAAMENGE
+538 SESFAAMENGK

-595 FAISAASAHKEA
+595 FAISAASAHKET

-639 YLAAEKAPPVGDG
+639 YLAAEKAPPVGGG

>member
-1 MKRLICVLLCL
+1 MKRLICILLCL
-12 ILLFSGCESDGDGE
+12 ALALSGCSGDE
-26 NSGAVLSAAQGMSY
+26 NKSSALSAAQGMSY
-40 KTARLELPFA
+40 KTTRLELPFA

-62 KIYIVAEKRQEKGNY
+62 KIYIVAEKRQKNGGY
-77 FETETVLY
+77 FGTETVLY
-85 IAGTDGRVLSP
+85 VAGTDGAALSP
-96 ANGVPC
+96 AEGVPC
-102 GQSVT
+102 GQSVS

-127 LLYQRFAYGEG
+127 LLYQRYAYGEG

-147 EDSGELSGERQFDV
+147 EDSGELSGERQLGV
-161 ALTVGSNLQ
+161 ELTVGSNLQ

-179 IYAGTEENFS
+179 IYARTEENFS
-189 IYEQSGKCVFSE
+189 IYEQSGKCAFSE

-216 AVLRWTD
+216 AVIRWTD
-223 SGKVL
+223 SGKIL
-228 STVKKNGKAVLGA
+228 SAVKKNGKAVLGA

-284 DVNINYD
+284 NVNINYD
-291 RLCAVLMTEEG
+291 RLCAVLMAEDG

-322 PVSEA
+322 PVSEV

-416 PLIERDL
+416 PLIEHDL

-444 AYSDFI
+444 AYSDFV
-450 LVTVVGLKKTVGA
+450 LVTVVGLEKSVGA
-463 AEDWSFDKLRAAYA
+463 AKDWSFDKLRTAYA
-477 ALPPGAAAFDGGN
+477 ALPPGAAAFDDGS
-490 TTEFILK
+490 TAEFILN

-512 ATCDFESGEFA
+512 AACDFESGEFA

-557 YEPGMYALYRAHS
+557 YEPGLYSLYRAHS

-581 SKSGGTAL
+581 SKSGGVTL
-589 LFAGGG
+589 MFAGGG

-607 AWEFVKQLLTEENQ
+607 AWEFIKPLLTEEYQ
-621 SKSLENPG
+621 CERLDRMG

-639 YLAAEKAPPVGDG
+639 YLAAEKTPPVGGG

>member
-1 MKRLICVLLCL
+1 MKKLICVLLCL
-12 ILLFSGCESDGDGE
+12 ILLFSGCESDGGGE
-26 NSGAVLSAAQGMSY
+26 NSGAVLSAAQRMSY
-40 KTARLELPFA
+40 KTTRLELPFA
-50 ASGIKQ
+50 ADGITN

-62 KIYIVAEKRQEKGNY
+62 KIYIIAEKRQEKGNY

-102 GQSVT
+102 GQSVS

-127 LLYQRFAYGEG
+127 LLYQRYAYGGG

-147 EDSGELSGERQFDV
+147 EDSGELSGEGQFDV

-189 IYEQSGKCVFSE
+189 IYEQNGKCVFSE

-228 STVKKNGKAVLGA
+228 STLKKNGKAVLGA
-241 VPVDGAQNIFA
+241 IPVDGAQNIFA

-309 DDKTGTIFADMLT
+309 DDKTGMIFADMLT

-401 PAETFARR
+401 PAGTFARR

-444 AYSDFI
+444 AYSDFV
-450 LVTVVGLKKTVGA
+450 LVTVVGLEKSVGA

-477 ALPPGAAAFDGGN
+477 ALPPGAAAFDSGN

-512 ATCDFESGEFA
+512 AACDFESGEFA

-538 GESFAAMENGE
+538 GDSFAAMENGE

-581 SKSGGTAL
+581 SKSGGVTL
-589 LFAGGG
+589 MFAGGG
-595 FAISAASAHKEA
+595 FAISAASEHKEA
-607 AWEFVKQLLTEENQ
+607 AWKFIKPLLTDEYQ
-621 SKSLENPG
+621 SNRLEQMG
-629 FPTNAAAFEK
+629 FPTNAAVFEK
-639 YLAAEKAPPVGDG
+639 YLAAEKAPSVGGG

-664 SVTEQERQELRELID
+664 SVTEQERQELRALID

-716 VQGRVG
+716 VQGRVD

>member
-1 MKRLICVLLCL
+1 MKKLIYVLLCL
-12 ILLFSGCESDGDGE
+12 ILLFSGCESDGSGE
-26 NSGAVLSAAQGMSY
+26 NSGAVLSAAQRMSY
-40 KTARLELPFA
+40 KTTRLELPFA

-85 IAGTDGRVLSP
+85 IAGTDGRVLSS
-96 ANGVPC
+96 ANGAPC
-102 GQSVT
+102 GQSVS

-118 FADENGEAN
+118 FADERGEAN
-127 LLYQRFAYGEG
+127 LLYQRYAYGGG

-147 EDSGELSGERQFDV
+147 EDSGELSGERQLDV

-179 IYAGTEENFS
+179 IYARTEENFS

-241 VPVDGAQNIFA
+241 IPVDGAQNIFA

-272 ESGDSVKLFEWL
+272 KSGDSVKLFEWL

-291 RLCAVLMTEEG
+291 RLCVVLMTEEG

-450 LVTVVGLKKTVGA
+450 LVTVVGLKKSVGA

-512 ATCDFESGEFA
+512 AACDFESGEFA

-595 FAISAASAHKEA
+595 FAISAGSAHKEA

-639 YLAAEKAPPVGDG
+639 YLAAEKAPPVGGG

>member
-1 MKRLICVLLCL
+1 MKKLICVLLCL
-12 ILLFSGCESDGDGE
+12 ILLFSGCESDGGGK

-62 KIYIVAEKRQEKGNY
+62 KIYIIAENRQKYERHT
-77 FETETVLY
+77 ETKTVLY
-85 IAGTDGRVLSP
+85 VVGTDGRVLSP
-96 ANGVPC
+96 AKGVPC
-102 GQSVT
+102 GQSVS
-107 PEQEGMIALSL
+107 PEKEGMIALSL

-138 PAKLSRAKI
+138 PAKLSCAKI
-147 EDSGELSGERQFDV
+147 EDSGELSGERQLDV

-189 IYEQSGKCVFSE
+189 IYEQNGKCVFSE

-223 SGKVL
+223 SGKIL

-241 VPVDGAQNIFA
+241 VPVDDAQNIFA

-284 DVNINYD
+284 NVNINYD
-291 RLCAVLMTEEG
+291 RLCAVLMAEDG
-302 GAFCLGI
+302 SAFCLGI

-322 PVSEA
+322 PVA
-327 ELPEKTVLTVGITS
+327 ADELAEKTVLTVGITS

-431 FADKI
+431 FADEI
-436 SVDGRIYE
+436 SIDGKIYE
-444 AYSDFI
+444 AYSDFV
-450 LVTVVGLKKTVGA
+450 LVTVVGLEKSVGA
-463 AEDWSFDKLRAAYA
+463 AKDWSFDKLRAAYA
-477 ALPPGAAAFDGGN
+477 ALPPGAAAFDDGG
-490 TTEFILK
+490 TAEFILG

-512 ATCDFESGEFA
+512 AVCDFESGEFA

-557 YEPGMYALYRAHS
+557 YEPGMYSLYRAHS
-570 TKEEVSVVGYP
+570 TDEEVSVVGYP
-581 SKSGGTAL
+581 LKSGGTAL

-607 AWEFVKQLLTEENQ
+607 AWEFIKPLLTEEYQ
-621 SKSLENPG
+621 CERLDRMG

-639 YLAAEKAPPVGDG
+639 YLAAEKMPPVGGG
-652 TAYHYGNGVNFD
+652 TAYHYGSGVNFD

-706 NCSAEDCAAR
+706 NCSAKDCAAR

>member
-1 MKRLICVLLCL
+1 MKKLICVLLCL
-12 ILLFSGCESDGDGE
+12 ILLFSGCESGGGE
-26 NSGAVLSAAQGMSY
+26 NSGAVLSAAQRMSY

-50 ASGIKQ
+50 ADGITN

-96 ANGVPC
+96 TNGVPC

-127 LLYQRFAYGEG
+127 LLYQRYAYGEG
-138 PAKLSRAKI
+138 PAKLSCAKI
-147 EDSGELSGERQFDV
+147 EDSGELSGERQLDV

-170 FARIGGDGR
+170 FARIDGDGR

-241 VPVDGAQNIFA
+241 IPVDGAQNIFA

-444 AYSDFI
+444 AYSDFV
-450 LVTVVGLKKTVGA
+450 LVTVVGLEKSVGA

-512 ATCDFESGEFA
+512 AACDFESGEFA

-581 SKSGGTAL
+581 SKSGGVTL
-589 LFAGGG
+589 MFAGGG
-595 FAISAASAHKEA
+595 FAISAASGHKEA

-629 FPTNAAAFEK
+629 FPTNAAVFEK
-639 YLAAEKAPPVGDG
+639 YLAAEKAPPVGGG

>member
-12 ILLFSGCESDGDGE
+12 ILLFSGCESDGGGE
-26 NSGAVLSAAQGMSY
+26 NSGVVLSAAQRMSY

-50 ASGIKQ
+50 ADGITN

-62 KIYIVAEKRQEKGNY
+62 KIYIVAEKRQKKGNY

-102 GQSVT
+102 GQSVS

-127 LLYQRFAYGEG
+127 LLYQRYAYGEG

-147 EDSGELSGERQFDV
+147 EDSGELSGEGQFDV

-179 IYAGTEENFS
+179 IYARTEENFS
-189 IYEQSGKCVFSE
+189 IYEQSGKCAFSE

-223 SGKVL
+223 SGKIL

-291 RLCAVLMTEEG
+291 RLCAVLMAEDG

-416 PLIERDL
+416 PLIEHDL

-431 FADKI
+431 FADEI
-436 SVDGRIYE
+436 SIDGKIYE
-444 AYSDFI
+444 AYSSFV
-450 LVTVVGLKKTVGA
+450 LVTAVGLEKNVGA
-463 AEDWSFDKLRAAYA
+463 AEDWDFDRFCAAYA
-477 ALPPGAAAFDGGN
+477 ALPPGAAAFDDGG
-490 TTEFILK
+490 TAEFILG

-512 ATCDFESGEFA
+512 AACDFESGEFA

-538 GESFAAMENGE
+538 GESFVAMENGE

-581 SKSGGTAL
+581 SKNGGVTL
-589 LFAGGG
+589 MFAGGG

-629 FPTNAAAFEK
+629 FPTNAAVFEK
-639 YLAAEKAPPVGDG
+639 YLAAEKAPPAGGG

>member
-1 MKRLICVLLCL
+1 MKKLICVLFCL
-12 ILLFSGCESDGDGE
+12 ILLFSGCESDGSGE

-40 KTARLELPFA
+40 KTTRLELPFA

-62 KIYIVAEKRQEKGNY
+62 KIYIIAENRQKYERH
-77 FETETVLY
+77 TETKIVLY
-85 IAGTDGRVLSP
+85 VVGTDGRLLSP
-96 ANGVPC
+96 AEGVPC
-102 GQSVT
+102 GQSVS

-127 LLYQRFAYGEG
+127 LLYQRYAYGEG
-138 PAKLSRAKI
+138 PAKLSYAKI
-147 EDSGELSGERQFDV
+147 EDSGELSGERQLGV

-170 FARIGGDGR
+170 FARVGGDGR

-189 IYEQSGKCVFSE
+189 IYEQSGKCAFSE

-241 VPVDGAQNIFA
+241 VPVDDAQNIFA
-252 SGGRYDI
+252 SGGCYDI

-284 DVNINYD
+284 NVNINYD

-302 GAFCLGI
+302 GASCLGI
-309 DDKTGTIFADMLT
+309 DDKTGTIFADMLM

-423 GENALYKP
+423 GDALYKP

-444 AYSDFI
+444 AYSDFV
-450 LVTVVGLKKTVGA
+450 LVTVVGLEKSVGA
-463 AEDWSFDKLRAAYA
+463 AKDWSFDKLRAAYA
-477 ALPPGAAAFDGGN
+477 ALPPGAAAFDGGD
-490 TTEFILK
+490 TAEFILG

-512 ATCDFESGEFA
+512 AACDFESGEFA
-523 SMLEFAASAAGNEHE
+523 SMLEFAASAAGNEHD

-549 LLLSTAYV
+549 LLLSTAYA
-557 YEPGMYALYRAHS
+557 YEPGMYSLYRAHS
-570 TKEEVSVVGYP
+570 TDEEVSFVGYP
-581 SKSGGTAL
+581 SKSGGATL
-589 LFAGGG
+589 MFAGGG

-607 AWEFVKQLLTEENQ
+607 AWEFIKPLLTEEYQ
-621 SKSLENPG
+621 CERLDRMG

-639 YLAAEKAPPVGDG
+639 YLAAEKAPPVGGG

-706 NCSAEDCAAR
+706 NCSAKDCAAR

>member
-12 ILLFSGCESDGDGE
+12 ILLFSGCESDGGGE
-26 NSGAVLSAAQGMSY
+26 NSGAMLSAAQGMSY
-40 KTARLELPFA
+40 KTVRLELPFA

-62 KIYIVAEKRQEKGNY
+62 KIYIIAENRQKYERHT
-77 FETETVLY
+77 ETKTVLY
-85 IAGTDGRVLSP
+85 VVGTDGRVLSP
-96 ANGVPC
+96 TKGVPC
-102 GQSVT
+102 GQSVS
-107 PEQEGMIALSL
+107 PEQEGMIALSF

-127 LLYQRFAYGEG
+127 LLYQRYAYGEG
-138 PAKLSRAKI
+138 PAKLSCAKI
-147 EDSGELSGERQFDV
+147 EDSGELSGERQLGV

-189 IYEQSGKCVFSE
+189 IYEQSGKCAFSE
-201 DGLRVQDVFPMGTST
+201 DGLRVQDVFPMGAST

-252 SGGRYDI
+252 SGGCYGV

-267 FAYDA
+267 FAYEA

-291 RLCAVLMTEEG
+291 RLCAVLMAEEG

-309 DDKTGTIFADMLT
+309 DDKTGMIFADMLT

-371 NGGVFGAGAQKLALD
+371 NGGVFGTGAQKLALD

-401 PAETFARR
+401 PAETLARH

-444 AYSDFI
+444 AYSDFV
-450 LVTVVGLKKTVGA
+450 LVTVVGLEKSVGA
-463 AEDWSFDKLRAAYA
+463 AEDWDFDRFCAAYA

-512 ATCDFESGEFA
+512 AVCDFGSGEFA

-557 YEPGMYALYRAHS
+557 YEPGLYSLYRAHS
-570 TKEEVSVVGYP
+570 TDEEVSFVGYP
-581 SKSGGTAL
+581 SKSGGVTL
-589 LFAGGG
+589 MFAGGG

-607 AWEFVKQLLTEENQ
+607 AWEFIKPLLTDEYQ
-621 SKSLENPG
+621 SNRLEQMG

-639 YLAAEKAPPVGDG
+639 YLAAEKAPPVGGG

-706 NCSAEDCAAR
+706 NCSAKDCAAR

>member
-12 ILLFSGCESDGDGE
+12 ILLFSGCESDGGGE
-26 NSGAVLSAAQGMSY
+26 NKSSALSAAQGMSY
-40 KTARLELPFA
+40 KTTRLGLPFA
-50 ASGIKQ
+50 ASGINQ

-62 KIYIVAEKRQEKGNY
+62 KIYIIAENRQKYERHT
-77 FETETVLY
+77 ETKTVLY
-85 IAGTDGRVLSP
+85 VVGTDGAALSP
-96 ANGVPC
+96 AEGVPC
-102 GQSVT
+102 GQSVS

-127 LLYQRFAYGEG
+127 LLYQRYAYGGG
-138 PAKLSRAKI
+138 PAKLSCAKI
-147 EDSGELSGERQFDV
+147 EDSGELSGERQLGA

-189 IYEQSGKCVFSE
+189 IYEQSGKCVFSG
-201 DGLRVQDVFPMGTST
+201 DGLRVQDVFPMGAST

-291 RLCAVLMTEEG
+291 RLCAVLMAEEG

-309 DDKTGTIFADMLT
+309 DDKTGTIFADMLM

-341 TGGFDWDKILEFN
+341 TGGFDWERILEFN
-354 RNNEEYYLK
+354 RENEEYYLK

-386 VTTGAAPDIYQIDDI
+386 ITTGAAPDIYQIDDI
-401 PAETFARR
+401 PVETFARR

-416 PLIERDL
+416 PLIEHDL

-444 AYSDFI
+444 VYSDFV
-450 LVTVVGLKKTVGA
+450 LVTVVGLEKNVGA
-463 AEDWSFDKLRAAYA
+463 AKDWSFDKLRTAYA
-477 ALPPGAAAFDGGN
+477 ALPPGAAAFDDGG
-490 TTEFILK
+490 TAEFILG

-512 ATCDFESGEFA
+512 AACDFESGEFTA
-523 SMLEFAASAAGNEHE
+523 MLEFAASAAGNEHE

-581 SKSGGTAL
+581 SKSGGVTL
-589 LFAGGG
+589 MFAGGG
-595 FAISAASAHKEA
+595 FAISASSAHKEA
-607 AWEFVKQLLTEENQ
+607 AWEFIKPLLTEEYQ
-621 SKSLENPG
+621 CERLDRMG

-639 YLAAEKAPPVGDG
+639 YLAAEKTPPVGGG

-706 NCSAEDCAAR
+706 NCSAEECAAR

>member
-1 MKRLICVLLCL
+1 MKKLICVLLCL
-12 ILLFSGCESDGDGE
+12 ILLFSGCESDGGGK

-40 KTARLELPFA
+40 KTARLELSFA

-96 ANGVPC
+96 TNGVPC

-127 LLYQRFAYGEG
+127 LLYQRYAYGGG
-138 PAKLSRAKI
+138 PAKLSCAKI
-147 EDSGELSGERQFDV
+147 EDSGELSGERQLDV

-241 VPVDGAQNIFA
+241 IPVDGAQNIFA

-309 DDKTGTIFADMLT
+309 DDKTGMIFADMLM

-444 AYSDFI
+444 AYSDFV
-450 LVTVVGLKKTVGA
+450 LVTVVGLEKSVGA

-512 ATCDFESGEFA
+512 AACDFESGEFA
-523 SMLEFAASAAGNEHE
+523 SMLEFAASAAGNEHK
-538 GESFAAMENGE
+538 GESFAAMENSE

-581 SKSGGTAL
+581 SKSGGVTL
-589 LFAGGG
+589 MFAGGG
-595 FAISAASAHKEA
+595 FAISAASEHKEA

-639 YLAAEKAPPVGDG
+639 YLAAEKAPSVGGG

>member
-1 MKRLICVLLCL
+1 MKILICILLCL
-12 ILLFSGCESDGDGE
+12 ILLFSGCESDGSGE
-26 NSGAVLSAAQGMSY
+26 NSGTVLSAAQGMSY
-40 KTARLELPFA
+40 KTTRLGLPFA

-62 KIYIVAEKRQEKGNY
+62 KIYIIAENRQKYERHT
-77 FETETVLY
+77 ETKTVLY
-85 IAGTDGRVLSP
+85 VVGTDGSALSP
-96 ANGVPC
+96 AEGVPC
-102 GQSVT
+102 GQSVS

-127 LLYQRFAYGEG
+127 LLYQRYAYGGG

-147 EDSGELSGERQFDV
+147 EDSGELSGERQLGA

-179 IYAGTEENFS
+179 IYAGTEDTFS

-201 DGLRVQDVFPMGTST
+201 DGLRVQDVFPMGAST

-252 SGGRYDI
+252 SGGCYDI

-272 ESGDSVKLFEWL
+272 ESGDSIKLFEWL

-291 RLCAVLMTEEG
+291 RLCAVLMAEDG
-302 GAFCLGI
+302 SAFCLGI

-416 PLIERDL
+416 PFIERDL
-423 GENALYKP
+423 GESALYKP

-444 AYSDFI
+444 AYSDFV
-450 LVTVVGLKKTVGA
+450 LVTVVGLEKSVGA
-463 AEDWSFDKLRAAYA
+463 AEDWSFDKLCAAYA
-477 ALPPGAAAFDGGN
+477 ALPPGAAAFDDGG
-490 TTEFILK
+490 TAEFILG

-512 ATCDFESGEFA
+512 AACDFESGEFA
-523 SMLEFAASAAGNEHE
+523 AMLEFAASTAGNEHE
-538 GESFAAMENGE
+538 GESFAAMKNGE

-557 YEPGMYALYRAHS
+557 YEPGLYALYRAHS
-570 TKEEVSVVGYP
+570 TDEEVSFVGYP
-581 SKSGGTAL
+581 SKSGGVTL
-589 LFAGGG
+589 MFAGSG

-607 AWEFVKQLLTEENQ
+607 AWEFIKPLLTEEYQ
-621 SKSLENPG
+621 CERLDRMG

-639 YLAAEKAPPVGDG
+639 YLAAEKAPPVGGG

-664 SVTEQERQELRELID
+664 FVTEQERQELRELID

-716 VQGRVG
+716 MQGRVG

>member
-12 ILLFSGCESDGDGE
+12 ALTLSGCSGSGE

-40 KTARLELPFA
+40 KTTRLELPFA

-62 KIYIVAEKRQEKGNY
+62 KIYIIAENRQKYERHT
-77 FETETVLY
+77 ETKTVLY
-85 IAGTDGRVLSP
+85 VVGTDGAALSP
-96 ANGVPC
+96 AEGVPC
-102 GQSVT
+102 GQSVS

-127 LLYQRFAYGEG
+127 LLYQRYAYGGG
-138 PAKLSRAKI
+138 PAKLSCAKI
-147 EDSGELSGERQFDV
+147 EDSGELSGERQLGA

-170 FARIGGDGR
+170 FARVGGDGR

-201 DGLRVQDVFPMGTST
+201 DGLRVQDVFPMGAST
-216 AVLRWTD
+216 AVIRWTD

-241 VPVDGAQNIFA
+241 IPVDGAQNIFA

-259 VAGSSTAL
+259 VSGSSTAL

-284 DVNINYD
+284 NVNINYD
-291 RLCAVLMTEEG
+291 RLCAVLMAEDG

-363 AIFYTDEE
+363 AVFYTDEE

-416 PLIERDL
+416 PLIEHDL

-431 FADKI
+431 FADEI

-444 AYSDFI
+444 AYSDFV
-450 LVTVVGLKKTVGA
+450 LVTVVGLEKSVGA

-477 ALPPGAAAFDGGN
+477 ALPPGAAAFDDGG
-490 TTEFILK
+490 TAEFILG
-497 ELLSGGIYDFVDFEH
+497 ELLSGGIYDFVDFEY
-512 ATCDFESGEFA
+512 AACDFESGEFTA
-523 SMLEFAASAAGNEHE
+523 MLEFAASAAGNEHD

-557 YEPGMYALYRAHS
+557 YEPGMYSLYRAHS
-570 TKEEVSVVGYP
+570 TDEEVSVVGYP
-581 SKSGGTAL
+581 LKSGGTAL

-607 AWEFVKQLLTEENQ
+607 AWEFIKPLLTEEYQ
-621 SKSLENPG
+621 CERLDRMG

-639 YLAAEKAPPVGDG
+639 YLAAEKAPPVGGG

-706 NCSAEDCAAR
+706 NCSAKDCAAR

>member
-1 MKRLICVLLCL
+1 MKKLICVLLCL
-12 ILLFSGCESDGDGE
+12 ILLFSGCESDGGGE
-26 NSGAVLSAAQGMSY
+26 NKSSALSAAQGMNY

-62 KIYIVAEKRQEKGNY
+62 KIYIIAENRQKYERHT
-77 FETETVLY
+77 ETKTVLY
-85 IAGTDGRVLSP
+85 VVGTDGRVLSP

-102 GQSVT
+102 GQSVS

-118 FADENGEAN
+118 FADEKGEAN
-127 LLYQRFAYGEG
+127 LLYQRFAYGGG

-189 IYEQSGKCVFSE
+189 IYEQNGKCVFSE

-216 AVLRWTD
+216 AVLRWMD

-241 VPVDGAQNIFA
+241 VPVDGAQTIFA

-322 PVSEA
+322 PVSKA

-444 AYSDFI
+444 AYSDFV
-450 LVTVVGLKKTVGA
+450 LVTVVGLEKTVGA

-512 ATCDFESGEFA
+512 AACDFESGEFA

-581 SKSGGTAL
+581 SKSGGVTL
-589 LFAGGG
+589 MFAGGG
-595 FAISAASAHKEA
+595 FGISAASAHKEA

-629 FPTNAAAFEK
+629 FPTNATAFEK
-639 YLAAEKAPPVGDG
+639 YLAAEKAPSPGGG